1 MLGALVQEESKGG
14 GRDAA
19 PSASALD
26 GACPSLPWAG
36 LPVPFTGVQSTHLES
51 QVAVSSELLERISP
65 RQKLS
70 TWKTF
75 EAHCPIALES
85 LCAHLCPCP

>member
-1 MLGALVQEESKGG
+1 MLGALWFRKKARVGAG
-14 GRDAA
+14 MPPLRPA
-19 PSASALD
+19 PWMEPARP
-26 GACPSLPWAG
+26 CPE
-36 LPVPFTGVQSTHLES
+36 LPVPFTGVQSMHLES
-51 QVAVSSELLERISP
+51 QVAVSSGELPERISP